1 MLRTVANGSA
11 IRNVDDTQPGGS
23 TVTRLINIDNGGTL
37 TDVCV
42 VDGDGVRYTK
52 TLTTPFDLSRCLFD
66 GLTKASRLVYGE
78 ERLAALLQ
86 ATDYIRYSTTQGTN
100 ALVQRQG
107 PRLGLLAADST
118 LVEGLA
124 ATAEEEDLLSALVGD
139 RYAVIDAIADDETL
153 SAQLVAR
160 VNELAAVG
168 ASRLVVSIGGTE
180 GAAQEK
186 RVKQMLLR
194 LYPRHLLGAIPLL
207 FSWELAA
214 DRDDMRRT
222 WSGLLNAFLHPAME
236 RFLFNAEQRLRDH
249 RARRPLLIFRNDGGS
264 SRVAKSAALKTYSSG
279 PRGGL
284 EGTRALARGYGFR
297 HVLMLDVGGTTSD
310 IGVVADGAVR
320 VDRRGRIE
328 RVPTSFELAAIT
340 SHGVGGSSVIRVA
353 DGAITV
359 GPDSVGAAPGPACF
373 GLGGTEATITDVYLL
388 TGLLDPGTYLDG
400 SLKLDAERSRKAVQA
415 HIADP
420 LGIGID
426 EALARMEE
434 AYLQRLAGAL
444 RTEELAPDTVIAAFG
459 GAGPMSVCGAARQAG
474 VKHVIIPR
482 TAAIFSAFGIGFS
495 DISQTY
501 EYPLTA
507 ADTETLAE
515 AARELR
521 LRAARDMYAEGVE
534 AGDCVESLRLRIE
547 HGVIDGRA
555 AGDTVIDLSAADDAA
570 ADGAA
575 ITAHLGDGDV
585 TSLELS
591 LLAPLPHVTIG
602 SGLDVAAQ
610 SAAPSDARTVRGRTG
625 NAVELPVF
633 TLLDQPCGVQG
644 AGPAVIEGPFFTM
657 RLPEGWQFQITA
669 AGDLL
674 LADNMPHTLPI
685 TGPITGSH

>member
-1 MLRTVANGSA
+1 M
-11 IRNVDDTQPGGS
+11 
-23 TVTRLINIDNGGTL
+23 TRLINIDNGGTL
-37 TDVCV
+37 TDVCI
-42 VDGDGVRYTK
+42 VDDNGVRYTK

-66 GLTKASRLVYGE
+66 GLAKAAGLVYGE
-78 ERLAALLQ
+78 QRLDALLQ

-107 PRLGLLAADST
+107 PRLGLLASDST
-118 LVEGLA
+118 LMEGLA
-124 ATAEEEDLLSALVGD
+124 ATAEEEDLLSALLAD
-139 RYAVIDAIADDETL
+139 RHAVIDVTADDETL
-153 SAQLVAR
+153 AAQLVAR
-160 VNELAAVG
+160 VNELAAAG
-168 ASRLVVSIGGTE
+168 ASRLVVSIGGAD
-180 GAAQEK
+180 GAAQET

-222 WSGLLNAFLHPAME
+222 WSALLNAFLHPAME

-249 RARRPLLIFRNDGGS
+249 RTRRPLLIFRNDGGS
-264 SRVAKSAALKTYSSG
+264 SRVAKSSALKTYSSG

-310 IGVVADGAVR
+310 IGVVTDGAVR
-320 VDRRGRIE
+320 VDRRGRIA

-340 SHGVGGSSVIRVA
+340 SHGVGGSSLIRVA

-400 SLKLDAERSRKAVQA
+400 SLKLDAERSRKAIQA

-420 LGIGID
+420 LGVGID

-434 AYLQRLAGAL
+434 AYLQRLTDAL

-482 TAAIFSAFGIGFS
+482 AAAIFSAFGIGFS

-547 HGVIDGRA
+547 HGVTGGLA
-555 AGDTVIDLSAADDAA
+555 AGDTVIDLSAADAA
-570 ADGAA
+570 AANGAA
-575 ITAHLGDGDV
+575 ITVHLGDGDV
-585 TSLELS
+585 ASLELS

-610 SAAPSDARTVRGRTG
+610 PASPSGARIVRGRTG
-625 NAVELPVF
+625 NAVELPVL
-633 TLLDQPCGVQG
+633 TLLDQPSSAQG

-657 RLPEGWQFQITA
+657 RLPEGWQFHITA

-674 LADNMPHTLPI
+674 LADTLPI

>member
-1 MLRTVANGSA
+1 
-11 IRNVDDTQPGGS
+11 
-23 TVTRLINIDNGGTL
+23 VTRLINIDNGGTL

-42 VDGDGVRYTK
+42 VDAEGVRYTK

-66 GLTKASRLVYGE
+66 GLAKASRLVYGE
-78 ERLAALLQ
+78 ERLGALLQ

-118 LVEGLA
+118 LMEGLA

-139 RYAVIDAIADDETL
+139 RHTVIDVTADDEAL
-153 SAQLVAR
+153 AAQLVAR

-168 ASRLVVSIGGTE
+168 ASRLVTSIGGAE

-186 RVKQMLLR
+186 RVKRILLR

-222 WSGLLNAFLHPAME
+222 WSALLNAFLHPAME

-264 SRVAKSAALKTYSSG
+264 SRVAKSAAIKTYSSG

-284 EGTRALARGYGFR
+284 EGTRALARGYGFT

-373 GLGGTEATITDVYLL
+373 GLGGTEATITDVHLL
-388 TGLLDPGTYLDG
+388 TGLLDAGTYLDG
-400 SLKLDAERSRKAVQA
+400 ALKLDAERSRKAVQA
-415 HIADP
+415 NIADP
-420 LGIGID
+420 LGVGLD
-426 EALARMEE
+426 EALARMDE
-434 AYLQRLAGAL
+434 AYLQRLADAL
-444 RTEELAPDTVIAAFG
+444 GTEEVAPDTVIAAFG
-459 GAGPMSVCGAARQAG
+459 GAGPMSVCGAARHAG
-474 VKHVIIPR
+474 VRHVIIPR
-482 TAAIFSAFGIGFS
+482 TAAVFSAFGIGFS

-507 ADTETLAE
+507 AGPEALAE
-515 AARELR
+515 ATRELR
-521 LRAARDMYAEGVE
+521 LRAARDMYAEGVA

-547 HGVIDGRA
+547 HGVIDGGA
-555 AGDTVIDLSAADDAA
+555 ASDTVIDLPAADAAA

-585 TSLELS
+585 ASLELS

-602 SGLDVAAQ
+602 SGLDVAA
-610 SAAPSDARTVRGRTG
+610 APASPSGARIVRGRAG
-625 NAVELPVF
+625 HADELPVY
-633 TLLDQPCGVQG
+633 TLVDLPSGAQG
-644 AGPAVIEGPFFTM
+644 AGPAVVEGPFFTM

-674 LADNMPHTLPI
+674 LADTLPHTLPH
-685 TGPITGSH
+685 PGSH